1 MHEQS
6 EPVAVAT
13 IRAALKVG
21 ELKTKAAIEGVAY
34 ALGILVMSQSE
45 KGDGD
50 DPSTEAFEEKMAY
63 LCEHAIELVRARH
76 AELGSKRLLQVI
88 DGGKPGTPDVARRW
102 KSRSKKRR

>member
-6 EPVAVAT
+6 EPVAVAA
-13 IRAALKVG
+13 IRAALSAG
-21 ELKTKAAIEGVAY
+21 ELKTMAAIEGVAY

-50 DPSTEAFEEKMAY
+50 DPSSDAFEEKMAH
-63 LCEHAIELVRARH
+63 LCAHAVELVRARH
-76 AELGSKRLLQVI
+76 AEMGPGRLLEVI
-88 DGGKPGTPDVARRW
+88 DGGKPGKPDVARRW